1 MWTLRDFHSDMW
13 TREQIFTLTC
23 EHANILNR
31 VWPTRLRAGLLT
43 HPVTN
48 KMWDMWQ
55 RKMANDCHYT
65 GNAKLKLDK
74 YIAKE
79 RLKTCQILSDQKLN
93 KLPNIIRSEIAKY
106 EKDRWLHKCRPR
118 VRFKAEGNMMPTNA
132 HTNDRNIG
140 CKKYVK
146 KSNDRMQKIPEKMHK
161 KRIKLTNVTT
171 ECGWRRWQRKR
182 LNATRKFR
190 LKKVWKL

>member
-1 MWTLRDFHSDMW
+1 MWQMWNTILTCAQRLSCRHVEIFTLTCEHVNIAQFSLWHVNTRTDFHSDMW

-74 YIAKE
+74 YQVTDDHNHNGVPRTDGTNFWGNTSWSTSGDLLFMTPRRK
-79 RLKTCQILSDQKLN
+79 KKL
-93 KLPNIIRSEIAKY
+93 
-106 EKDRWLHKCRPR
+106 EKFLFMR
-118 VRFKAEGNMMPTNA
+118 
-132 HTNDRNIG
+132 
-140 CKKYVK
+140 
-146 KSNDRMQKIPEKMHK
+146 
-161 KRIKLTNVTT
+161 
-171 ECGWRRWQRKR
+171 
-182 LNATRKFR
+182 
-190 LKKVWKL
+190 